1 MPDKKEMGGR
11 KRGGQKE
18 GGSWEEGGGVT
29 YSLRVHQSGGRQH
42 GEGAEGCS
50 RGICSRDAEEDEL
63 WSSTCFLLC
72 TQGGTPDHRMEPP
85 TFMCI
90 FSLQLAR
97 PRNLEWLGVAPL
109 LVCLVLIALG
119 KKMF

>member
-11 KRGGQKE
+11 ERGGQKE

-29 YSLRVHQSGGRQH
+29 YSLRVHQSGRQR

-97 PRNLEWLGVAPL
+97 PRNLKWLGVAPL